1 MLKRA
6 TERDFDEIYTIME
19 EAFPPDERRTYENQK
34 ALLRKSCYNILTL
47 NDDEDRIMVF
57 IAVYDFEQ
65 VLFAEHFAVG
75 REFRNAG
82 LGSRIITELRARS
95 QKRICLEVEPPVTD
109 ITKRRVGFYER
120 NGFVLNPYDYTQ
132 PSMGEGK
139 SPIPLMLMTTQGNL
153 TETEFEEVK
162 TLLYREVYGQK
173 I

>member
-1 MLKRA
+1 MLKQA
-6 TERDFDEIYTIME
+6 NLTDFDEIYTIME
-19 EAFPPDERRTYENQK
+19 EAFPPDERRSYENQK
-34 ALLRKSCYNILTL
+34 SLMEKSCYSILTL
-47 NDDEDRIMVF
+47 KDDEGRIMAF
-57 IAVYDFEQ
+57 IAVYDFEGI
-65 VLFAEHFAVG
+65 LFAEHFAVS

-120 NGFVLNPYDYTQ
+120 SGFVLNPYNYIQ

-139 SPIPLMLMTTQGNL
+139 SPIPLMLMTTWGIL
-153 TETEFEEVK
+153 TETEFEQVK
-162 TLLYREVYGQK
+162 TLLYREVYGQE